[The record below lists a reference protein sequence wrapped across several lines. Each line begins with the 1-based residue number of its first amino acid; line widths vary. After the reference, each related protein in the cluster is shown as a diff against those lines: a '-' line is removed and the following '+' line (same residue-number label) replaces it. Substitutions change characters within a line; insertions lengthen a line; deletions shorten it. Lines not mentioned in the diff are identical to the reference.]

1 MRSARLVAA
10 AVVAVSLAAG
20 GTAWLAYQAYTIV
33 LDRQHSFEV
42 APQTFLAAARSND
55 FEGARSLFAA
65 NVRERADAALIGEII
80 RSFRLEQNV
89 ALDITRRD
97 LTLGLTTGRGVI
109 EATVTLA
116 NGERLPMRVELV
128 LESGRWRIADIRVD
142 GPLQRPLAAVAAGT
156 KLTAIPTQNELAR
169 LVTETLTL
177 FYRAVGEGSMASLH
191 RAASREFQAAVTVA
205 ALDAAF
211 ASFIAA
217 RNADAGN
224 PLAGRTPVF
233 STPPTMLGARRFTV
247 VGHVPTRPNRVN
259 FELGYVIEEQM
270 WKLIT
275 IKVQS

>member
-10 AVVAVSLAAG
+10 AVVAVSIAAG
-20 GTAWLAYQAYTIV
+20 GTAWLGYQGYTIV
-33 LDRQHSFEV
+33 LDRQHSFDV
-42 APQTFLAAARSND
+42 TPQTFLAAARSND
-55 FEGARSLFAA
+55 FAAARELFAA

-80 RSFRLEQNV
+80 RTFRLEQNV
-89 ALDITRRD
+89 SLEITRRD
-97 LTLGLTTGRGVI
+97 LTLGLTTGRGVL
-109 EATVTLA
+109 EGTVQLA
-116 NGERLPMRVELV
+116 NGEQLPMHVTLV

-156 KLTAIPTQNELAR
+156 KLPAIPTQSELSR

-177 FYRAVGEGSMASLH
+177 FYRAVGEGSMATLH

-205 ALDAAF
+205 RLDAAF

-217 RNADAGN
+217 RTANAGD

-233 STPPTMLGARRFTV
+233 STPPTMLGAQRFMV
-247 VGHVPTRPNRVN
+247 MGHVPTRPNRIN
-259 FELGYVIEEQM
+259 FELGYVLEEQM
-270 WKLIT
+270 WKLVT